1 MEGFSLTSNELQEL
15 RAAHRSSVSKR
26 DAYKVNSVILLGQ
39 GWTLE
44 ETSEALL
51 LDEETLRG
59 YVNKYRAGGFC
70 GLIKTNYKGSQ
81 PKLSDDQVKIL
92 CAELDENI
100 YPTTKLIQ
108 VFIKEQFLIDYT
120 ISGLTDLLHRLGYVY
135 KKPKLVPGNPN
146 IDDQEIFLRQFEEF
160 MNKKPSNEAVFFVD
174 AVHPTHNTVASYGW
188 IRKGKEQILQSNSGR
203 SRYNIHGAMNAE
215 TYETTVVTGEEN
227 VNAESTIALFQLLEN
242 QYPL

>member
-15 RAAHRSSVSKR
+15 HAVHKSAASKN
-26 DAYKVNSVILLGQ
+26 DAYKINSVVLLGS
-39 GWTLE
+39 GWPLE

-59 YVNKYRAGGFC
+59 YVNKYRSGGIDE
-70 GLIKTNYKGSQ
+70 LIKTNYKGSQ
-81 PKLSDDQVKIL
+81 PKLSDDQIKIL
-92 CAELDENI
+92 CEELDANI
-100 YPTTKLIQ
+100 YPTTKSIQ
-108 VFIKEQFLIDYT
+108 AIIKEKFSIDYT

-146 IDDQEIFLRQFEEF
+146 INDQEIFLRQFEEF
-160 MNKKPSNEAVFFVD
+160 MSKKPSNEAVFFVD

-188 IRKGKEQILQSNSGR
+188 IRQGKEQTLQSNSGR

-227 VNAESTIALFQLLEN
+227 VNAE
-242 QYPL
+242 